1 MLALSS
7 FIFSFIK
14 PILVYTTY
22 MQIENSH
29 ISSKR
34 SSAVVYMFM
43 SAKCSNSQLFVH
55 AHKTSLSSVHWTNT
69 LPVEA
74 VVRQNTSS
82 RIFF

>member
-7 FIFSFIK
+7 FVFSLLKHIRA
-14 PILVYTTY
+14 YTTY
-22 MQIENSH
+22 MQIKNSH
-29 ISSKR
+29 ISYKR

-43 SAKCSNSQLFVH
+43 SAKCSTISVFVH
-55 AHKTSLSSVHWTNT
+55 DHKTQMSSVHWTNA